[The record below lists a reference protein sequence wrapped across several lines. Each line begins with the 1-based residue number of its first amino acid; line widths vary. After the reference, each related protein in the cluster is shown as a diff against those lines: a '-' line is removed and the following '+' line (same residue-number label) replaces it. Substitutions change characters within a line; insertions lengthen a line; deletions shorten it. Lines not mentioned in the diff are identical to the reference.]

1 MARLGE
7 DRPTTDLL
15 ILIIAGTIC
24 AAILLGIVGVFVVEV
39 ANPNTDLAKLAG
51 NLNDVISTL
60 VGLLAGWLAGR
71 TERTRVR
78 RGREDDE

>member
-1 MARLGE
+1 MPFR

-15 ILIIAGTIC
+15 ILLIGGTIC
-24 AAILLGIVGVFVVEV
+24 AAILLGIVGVIMVEAV
-39 ANPNTDLAKLAG
+39 NPDSTDLAKLAG

-71 TERTRVR
+71 TEKARVR
-78 RGREDDE
+78 RKDDE

>member
-1 MARLGE
+1 MGLG

-15 ILIIAGTIC
+15 ILLIGGTIC
-24 AAILLGIVGVFVVEV
+24 AGILLGIVGVVVVEV
-39 ANPNTDLAKLAG
+39 VNPQSTDLAKLAG

-71 TERTRVR
+71 TEKARVR
-78 RGREDDE
+78 RKDDE